1 MRSAARLLL
10 FAALGPTFLL
20 IACGGDDDGDA
31 TGTPTRTSTTQAET
45 RTPESTGDEKTPG
58 PDETPD
64 GGTATPV
71 DTSTPPPTGIGGKA
85 APRVENVS
93 DFFAQFRAPPEDERQ
108 CVYNPSTRLIDCSD
122 RGVYAPDPPAVGQGI
137 ECYLMVTEANAVV
150 VRCEIADPQG
160 TAYYDV
166 R

>member
-1 MRSAARLLL
+1 MPVAPRISLLVA
-10 FAALGPTFLL
+10 FALASLVLT
-20 IACGGDDDGDA
+20 CGGDDDGDA
-31 TGTPTRTSTTQAET
+31 TGAPTRTTTAARPT
-45 RTPESTGDEKTPG
+45 RTPETTGDVTTPG

-64 GGTATPV
+64 GGTETPV

-93 DFFAQFRAPPEDERQ
+93 DFFAQLPSPPQDERP
-108 CVYNPSTRLIDCSD
+108 CIYNPSTRLIDCSD

-137 ECYLMVTEANAVV
+137 ECYLMVTEGNPAV

-160 TAYYDV
+160 TEYYDV